1 MIHIDTQSP
10 RDVAVVISVAA
21 RQVPGAWFCPRE

>member
-10 RDVAVVISVAA
+10 RGVAVVIQVTA

>member
-10 RDVAVVISVAA
+10 RDVAVVIPVTA